1 MKCWFYGN
9 QYLSLKLNLVFIC
22 CSFLPHRS
30 CLSFQIYNAYTMS
43 HYDLKLLLQFAH
55 VNGLRAISVI
65 FCRLLFNTVCWSS
78 IGVWFC
84 ALNLF
89 VFTCIFQ
96 FPPSKREICEQS
108 FWPINTFPNIF
119 IWITQYNSMHKYCLR
134 PRQAGPF
141 RMEWG
146 WVLHVLMRVFKIIS
160 EASNDIIWS

>member
-30 CLSFQIYNAYTMS
+30 CLSFQIYNAYI
-43 HYDLKLLLQFAH
+43 
-55 VNGLRAISVI
+55 RVI

-96 FPPSKREICEQS
+96 FPPSMREICEQS

-141 RMEWG
+141 R
-146 WVLHVLMRVFKIIS
+146 RVGLGVTCLNEGVQNNIRGK
-160 EASNDIIWS
+160 